1 MWRRRRIRG
10 EQCSPDT
17 YGFQHQTVMVM
28 VMVLV
33 MVMQMVLMRAYGLKV
48 MGGVSMGPSC

>member
-17 YGFQHQTVMVM
+17 YGFQHQTVM

>member
-28 VMVLV
+28 VMV
-33 MVMQMVLMRAYGLKV
+33 MQMVLMRAYGLKV
-48 MGGVSMGPSC
+48 MGGVSMGPIC